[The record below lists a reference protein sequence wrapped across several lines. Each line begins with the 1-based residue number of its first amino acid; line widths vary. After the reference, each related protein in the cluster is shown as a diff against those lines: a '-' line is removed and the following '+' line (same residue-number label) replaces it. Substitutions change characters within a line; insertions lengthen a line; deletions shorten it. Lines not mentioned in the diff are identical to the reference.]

1 VVVTA
6 STLCCDGCAD
16 GVIAE
21 DGALSRH
28 LMAEDL
34 AAEIAGAAARRDG
47 PAGARE
53 LQAGQDPAAG
63 ASPDEAF
70 GISLIA
76 TARKPATR
84 AR

>member
-1 VVVTA
+1 VNNP
-6 STLCCDGCAD
+6 
-16 GVIAE
+16 
-21 DGALSRH
+21 GAKAWPHR
-28 LMAEDL
+28 
-34 AAEIAGAAARRDG
+34 G

-76 TARKPATR
+76 TVRKPATR